1 MRFLT
6 LLKRELQESLPW
18 IILAVLLLLGICWFI
33 IRMNAQDQGRW
44 LYGVTTNGSVIDA
57 YRIFRTD
64 IMQESAGLMFY
75 ISIGLGIVL
84 GFRHFWMPGFTGTWQ
99 FLIHRSVN
107 RGALLSA
114 KLIAAS
120 VVMLCLSIAWLLL
133 AFYAHTSKK
142 VIIPPE
148 SEIVG
153 LGIFYAYLGFIVYI
167 GTALC
172 ALSKTRWY
180 TTKLF
185 GLFFV
190 LIMCILVV
198 TQTSFLLAFLITAIV
213 FFVLIVQIY
222 ETFLKR
228 EF

>member
-1 MRFLT
+1 MKFLT
-6 LLKRELQESLPW
+6 LLKRELRESVPW
-18 IILAVLLLLGICWFI
+18 IILAVLLLLTIGWPI
-33 IRMNAQDQGRW
+33 IRLTAINQTQG

-64 IMQESAGLMFY
+64 IMYESAIWMFF

-84 GFRHFWMPGFTGTWQ
+84 GIRHFWMPGFTGTWQ
-99 FLIHRSVN
+99 FLVHRSVT
-107 RGALLSA
+107 RGAILSA
-114 KLIAAS
+114 KLIAAA
-120 VVMLCLSIAWLLL
+120 VLMLCLSIAWLLL
-133 AFYAHTSKK
+133 AGYAHTSKM

-148 SEIVG
+148 SGIVG
-153 LGIFYAYLGFIVYI
+153 MGIFYTYLGFIFYM

-172 ALSKTRWY
+172 ALANTRWY

-190 LIMCILVV
+190 LIMCILVLS
-198 TQTSFLLAFLITAIV
+198 QKSFLLAFFIAAVV
-213 FFVLIVQIY
+213 FVVLIVQIY